1 MILSVL
7 IVFLENLDYYTGVTV
22 DFKPENMYF
31 LTKKYEVFYPF
42 RSFALDF
49 SAGNC
54 YLYRKTKISYIEQE

>member
-1 MILSVL
+1 
-7 IVFLENLDYYTGVTV
+7 
-22 DFKPENMYF
+22 MYF

>member
-7 IVFLENLDYYTGVTV
+7 VEFLGRLDYYTGVPV

-31 LTKKYEVFYPF
+31 LTKKYEVFRPS

-54 YLYRKTKISYIEQE
+54 YLYQKSKISYIEQE

>member
-7 IVFLENLDYYTGVTV
+7 VEFFGRLDYYTGVTV

-49 SAGNC
+49 SAGDC
-54 YLYRKTKISYIEQE
+54 YFYRKSKISYIEQE

>member
-1 MILSVL
+1 MILSIFVL
-7 IVFLENLDYYTGVTV
+7 FFGRLDYYTGVPV

-31 LTKKYEVFYPF
+31 LTKKYEVFRPL

-54 YLYRKTKISYIEQE
+54 YLYQKSKNPHIEQE